1 MYYENDNG
9 YAELEAQWAYEQQ
22 LADKAAAQAEYEM
35 ELAEEDNRQQKLRN
49 FAREILKNY
58 FGSDPL
64 SNEVDNKC
72 LAEDYIQLVMFSI
85 DETSKKITNKTYGGN
100 NDNP

>member
-1 MYYENDNG
+1 MMYYENDNG
-9 YAELEAQWAYEQQ
+9 YAEMEAQWAYEQQ
-22 LADKAAAQAEYEM
+22 LADQAAAQAEYEM

-49 FAREILKNY
+49 FAREILTNY

-72 LAEDYIQLVMFSI
+72 LAEDYIQLVMYAI
-85 DETSKKITNKTYGGN
+85 DETSKKITNLTYGGN
-100 NDNP
+100 K